1 MENYK
6 KEYQT
11 AQVIAKEMTAGLIPK
26 EQIILQGWLS
36 KAEENKELYKRIKS
50 GKSRKVRNEYVSR
63 IKMGK
68 AWDKLKVHIAP
79 QRKTIALKTWI
90 ARIAAVLIIGFF
102 SGTLYYIAKNTI
114 LTSTQVTEAEIQPGS
129 SKALLL
135 LDNGEAVRLELEE
148 NDSIVEAD
156 GTLISNSEGQLAYS
170 ALNTTETIYNV
181 IKVPRGGEYQLILSD
196 GTKVWLNSDSEIKYP
211 VQFNQNNRKV
221 WAKGEVY
228 FDVERD
234 ESNPFLVNVNDI
246 EVEVLG
252 TEFNIEAYP
261 ENESVITTLVEGSIK
276 LKKAKD
282 ELIIE
287 PDQQVITSTI
297 NDGFTVRQVNAKN
310 HSLWKDG
317 IFYCEAEHLSTI
329 MEKLSRWYNVNI
341 FYLNS
346 SLKDKRFSVEVQR
359 YENIDEVLNILSATN
374 KVRFEI
380 NSNNIIVME

>member
-1 MENYK
+1 MKNYK
-6 KEYQT
+6 KEYQI
-11 AQVIAKEMTAGLIPK
+11 AQLISKEMTGGLTPE

-50 GKSRKVRNEYVSR
+50 GKNWKVRNEYVSR
-63 IKMGK
+63 IKTGK

-102 SGTLYYIAKNTI
+102 SGVLYYIAKNTI

-135 LDNGEAVRLELEE
+135 LDNGEAVQLELEE
-148 NDSIVEAD
+148 NDSIFEAD
-156 GTLISNSEGQLAYS
+156 GTLISNSKGQLVYS
-170 ALNTTETIYNV
+170 SLNTTETIYNV
-181 IKVPRGGEYQLILSD
+181 IKVPRGGEYQLVLSD
-196 GTKVWLNSDSEIKYP
+196 STKVWLNSDSEIKYP

-221 WAKGEVY
+221 WVSGEAY
-228 FDVERD
+228 FDVEND
-234 ESNPFLVNVNDI
+234 KKKPFIVNVKDV
-246 EVEVLG
+246 EVRVLG

-261 ENESVITTLVEGSIK
+261 ENESVITTLVEGSVK
-276 LKKAKD
+276 LKKEKE

-297 NDGFTVRQVNAKN
+297 GEGFTVRQVNAKN

-329 MEKLSRWYNVNI
+329 MEKLSRWYDVNI
-341 FYLNS
+341 FYLNP

-359 YENIDEVLNILSATN
+359 YENIDEVLDILSATN

-380 NSNNIIVME
+380 NSNNITVME